1 VFAVYNTIEE
11 KMLQQVI
18 ALSSDISLNVKNI
31 KGLNPGIFVL
41 KIKNDSGIIAKKKFM
56 KQ

>member
-41 KIKNDSGIIAKKKFM
+41 RLKTIQELSQRKNL
-56 KQ
+56 